1 MKNELGKK
9 NTFKKKKKR
18 PRRAAASRWGRG
30 WCVRWMGSSRFF
42 GLRDPPRNHPSA
54 CWGRYRQL
62 GVRARVESAVV
73 VQVRPTSPPGLL
85 SPSFSRSAPPPV
97 LPVRVLRCPGSEIL
111 WCRSWGEASGEMGHF
126 VAGEPRLDSLKK
138 LNLGTALI
146 GTPKQRRKGTQCCP
160 AVWPPWSVFVC
171 NQIQGSVI
179 AQPDWSQRVL
189 PRVLRERPG
198 VPGGHFAAGAKGRGH
213 ACDRVYAEAGGLS

>member
-1 MKNELGKK
+1 M
-9 NTFKKKKKR
+9 F
-18 PRRAAASRWGRG
+18 
-30 WCVRWMGSSRFF
+30 V

-62 GVRARVESAVV
+62 GVRARLESAVV

-85 SPSFSRSAPPPV
+85 SPSSSRSAPPPV
-97 LPVRVLRCPGSEIL
+97 LPVSVLRCPGFEIL
-111 WCRSWGEASGEMGHF
+111 WCRSWGEAGGEMGHF

-146 GTPKQRRKGTQCCP
+146 GTPKQKERYPVLSRRLATL
-160 AVWPPWSVFVC
+160 VSFC

-189 PRVLRERPG
+189 PRVLSERPG